1 MSEPSPPPPP
11 GPIDCST
18 SPNDP
23 SCKTT
28 PGGPVD
34 CNTNPNDLSC
44 GPQPPVDCKTKPDD
58 PSCTTP
64 PPIDCKANP
73 NDPSCKPDCTKNP
86 DEPSCKVDCTTNP
99 NDPSCPTTPPC
110 QSSVIGISCPPVD
123 CTKNPDDPSC
133 PPKHIDCP
141 ERVGFTLRAIEN
153 GKCVYDPIKC
163 KQDEQL
169 VNNKCSPSGPDESC
183 LFHPEQDKC
192 KADQGGKCPTGFF
205 LNDDEHC
212 VPDKPCPKGFE
223 HHAGDETDAC
233 YPKPPIC
240 PPLEGG
246 GCGPIKCPKDQH
258 FDTKQNKCVPNNCPK
273 DYHFDYMQNKCVPT
287 DLPLRCAPGF
297 HLQNGVCIK
306 DPICPPGY
314 HLENKVCTRTIIK
327 HVTTVETVIRNFVT
341 SNQPT
346 FLLLLDT
353 AQLCQLAGDTQCV
366 AKQNQFD
373 TLNLVTKLD
382 STGKTWTIT
391 GQVEN

>member
-258 FDTKQNKCVPNNCPK
+258 FDTKQNKCVP
-273 DYHFDYMQNKCVPT
+273 T

-306 DPICPPGY
+306 DPIY
-314 HLENKVCTRTIIK
+314 VHQ
-327 HVTTVETVIRNFVT
+327 VI
-341 SNQPT
+341 
-346 FLLLLDT
+346 
-353 AQLCQLAGDTQCV
+353 
-366 AKQNQFD
+366 
-373 TLNLVTKLD
+373 
-382 STGKTWTIT
+382 TWRI
-391 GQVEN
+391 